1 MVSAALISCG
11 NYVMILQDV
20 FASLFCLSDTFLVA
34 FDQTIYTMIESEDS
48 VEVCVNLTY
57 PMFDILDE
65 FATVE
70 VFWDPQSIYIP
81 PNATLPSKSPC

>member
-1 MVSAALISCG
+1 
-11 NYVMILQDV
+11 
-20 FASLFCLSDTFLVA
+20 
-34 FDQTIYTMIESEDS
+34 MIESEGS

-65 FATVE
+65 FASVE
-70 VFWDPQSIYIP
+70 VFWDPQSIYVP